1 MEPESLQPYNTPEHR
16 PFTLGEGT
24 GAALLIH
31 GFPGTPAEVR
41 PLAQAL
47 SERGWKVR
55 APLLPGFGTD
65 IPNLNLRRRKDWI
78 GAAAEEWLKLQAQGE
93 SNLLVGYSMGAAVA
107 LHVAKL
113 QPPDKLALISP
124 FWRAPSWIPWLVPL
138 ARRFTP
144 NLRLFNKAD
153 FNDERLRQ
161 MFATIIPEANLEDP
175 EVQAFIRERF
185 ILPLA
190 AMEEVLRMGRNGFRI
205 ANRIRSTTLIIQGA
219 HDPLVRA
226 ADTKHLARR
235 MKIPQENY
243 IELDASHD
251 LLAPDSPQLE
261 QVKRL
266 LIQFAGAP
274 QEQGLPL
281 EMAAMAES
289 QLAAED
295 QA

>member
-16 PFTLGEGT
+16 PFTLGEGP
-24 GAALLIH
+24 GVALLIH

-47 SERGWKVR
+47 FERGWKVR

-65 IPNLNLRRRKDWI
+65 IPNLNLRRGKDWI
-78 GAAAEEWLKLQAQGE
+78 GAAAEEWLKLQAEGE
-93 SNLLVGYSMGAAVA
+93 VRLLVGYSMGAAVA
-107 LHVAKL
+107 LHVAKG

-124 FWRAPSWIPWLVPL
+124 FWRAPGWIPWLVPL
-138 ARRFTP
+138 ARRLTP
-144 NLRLFNKAD
+144 NLRLFKKAD

-161 MFATIIPEANLEDP
+161 MFATIIPEANLDDP
-175 EVQAFIRERF
+175 EVQAFIRDRF

-190 AMEEVLRMGRNGFRI
+190 AMEEVLHMGRNAFRI
-205 ANRIRSTTLIIQGA
+205 ANRIGSKTLIIQGA
-219 HDPLVRA
+219 QDPIVRA
-226 ADTKHLARR
+226 ADSKRLARR
-235 MKIPQENY
+235 MKIPQEHY
-243 IELDASHD
+243 IEIDASHD

-266 LIQFAGAP
+266 LTRFAGAP
-274 QEQGLPL
+274 PEYGQPL
-281 EMAAMAES
+281 KMAVMAIS

-295 QA
+295 